1 MKQVVKSAAQAVE
14 KAKKREYEYTD
25 LNKLKI
31 GSQPVNIYGV
41 VLDASF
47 PHKSFR
53 SDKFI
58 CALKIIDLTSKST
71 DGAVEPVSVVFFASK
86 FEDLPVTQ
94 RIGEIIRI
102 HRATVGTFK
111 EKMQLTVNIC
121 FNSSWALFA
130 PNFEKK
136 DTEGKVIKQKPT
148 SDDFVP
154 VSFFGKSMH
163 CELKD
168 KMIVNSLRTWAGKL
182 FATTNVISK
191 KYITQLCD
199 VPKVGAQ

>member
-58 CALKIIDLTSKST
+58 CALKIIDLTSK
-71 DGAVEPVSVVFFASK
+71 
-86 FEDLPVTQ
+86 
-94 RIGEIIRI
+94 
-102 HRATVGTFK
+102 
-111 EKMQLTVNIC
+111 
-121 FNSSWALFA
+121 
-130 PNFEKK
+130 
-136 DTEGKVIKQKPT
+136 
-148 SDDFVP
+148 
-154 VSFFGKSMH
+154 
-163 CELKD
+163 
-168 KMIVNSLRTWAGKL
+168 
-182 FATTNVISK
+182 
-191 KYITQLCD
+191 
-199 VPKVGAQ
+199 